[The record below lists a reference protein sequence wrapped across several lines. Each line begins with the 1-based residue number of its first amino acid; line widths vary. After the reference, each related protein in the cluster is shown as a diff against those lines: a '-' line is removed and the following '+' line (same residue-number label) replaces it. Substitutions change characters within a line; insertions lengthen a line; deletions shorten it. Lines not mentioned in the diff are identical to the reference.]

1 MKSFGII
8 GAMESEI
15 IYLKDCLTG
24 VKEVTYGG
32 FKFYEG
38 MLKELQVILCA
49 SGIGKINSSLATQTM
64 ILKFQLEGII
74 NIGTAG
80 TLTQRIKVGDMVVSE
95 KATFHDVKK
104 LQMVSYWPF
113 KEEYEADEYLVKKV
127 YEAYNSLNG
136 KDYKLFKG
144 KCVTGDIFVAS
155 DEMKYLI
162 ANECR
167 ADCVEMEGGAIA
179 QVAYINKIPY
189 VIVRSICNNADDRA
203 SALYNE
209 YDGICINNVGE
220 LVKALLIE
228 ISNDQ
233 VK

>member
-1 MKSFGII
+1 MNSFGII
-8 GAMESEI
+8 GAMDSEI
-15 IYLKDCLTG
+15 LSLKDSLMC
-24 VKEVTYGG
+24 VEEESYGG
-32 FKFYEG
+32 FKFYKG
-38 MLKELQVILCA
+38 NYNDLNIILCA

-64 ILKFQLEGII
+64 ILKFQVNGII

-80 TLTQRIKVGDMVVSE
+80 TLTQRIGLGDLIVSE

-104 LQMVSYWPF
+104 LQMISYWPF
-113 KEEYEADEYLVKKV
+113 KEEFEADDYLIKKTYRAYENLVKK
-127 YEAYNSLNG
+127 
-136 KDYKLFKG
+136 DYRLFTG

-162 ANECR
+162 ANEFR

-179 QVAYINKIPY
+179 QVAHINKIPF
-189 VIVRSICNNADDRA
+189 IIIKAICNNSDDKA

-209 YDGICINNVGE
+209 FDGMCISKVGE
-220 LVKALLIE
+220 LVKALLLE
-228 ISNDQ
+228 ISKEQ